1 MQHMEIFV
9 FDWLSKFSIHR
20 SWNHEAVWKAYHK
33 TSNLAKYLLSAQMRG
48 TETMMSDDHVAFT
61 SAALLRAMTDW
72 SQPNQSQAS
81 LMADLLDT
89 IRFRRGVFLIQNYNV
104 FLYFSKSNI

>member
-1 MQHMEIFV
+1 MQSMGISV
-9 FDWLSKFSIHR
+9 FHWPSKLSIRR

-33 TSNLAKYLLSAQMRG
+33 TSNLAKHLLSAQMRG

-72 SQPNQSQAS
+72 PQPNQSQAS

-89 IRFRRGVFLIQNYNV
+89 IRFRRGVFQIQNCKIS
-104 FLYFSKSNI
+104 FFSEFGI